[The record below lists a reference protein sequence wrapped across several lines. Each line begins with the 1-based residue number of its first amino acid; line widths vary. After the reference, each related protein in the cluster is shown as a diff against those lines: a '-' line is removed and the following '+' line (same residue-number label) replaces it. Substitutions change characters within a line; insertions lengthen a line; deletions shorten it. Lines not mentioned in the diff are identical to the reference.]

1 VLNKKGKSIQL
12 FLFLII
18 GFVFSLK
25 IAIAQA
31 PVDSSNTNTYINTS
45 VYAEAY
51 YAVDARENKIYNRSN
66 FLYNHTSTRTFS
78 TNIFFVKLNLEK
90 KYWRFSFS
98 PMFGTYANANLSNE
112 RRFVKN
118 IFEANVGLKISKKK
132 NIWLDAGVLP
142 SHIGFESAIG
152 ADNLT
157 LTRSIA
163 AENSPYFES
172 GIRLSYT
179 STNQK
184 IYFAFLLLNGW
195 QKIYPINFE
204 FEPAAGIQLLYS
216 FSKTSS
222 INLSNI
228 LVQGKNAGF
237 LYYRFFNNV
246 YYKKQLLNK
255 FEFIAGLDYGIQ
267 ENAFTKTIDHWF
279 SPQIVVA
286 FKPSANLNFAL
297 RLENY
302 TDKNNAVILPLLPSQ
317 VQVNLNGVSI
327 NADYKLKENFFFRL
341 EAKKLYN
348 SQDIFGEL
356 NSLKKDNLMFTFSVC
371 YKN

>member
-1 VLNKKGKSIQL
+1 VLNKQGKKIQL
-12 FLFLII
+12 FLSFFICYLFASKI
-18 GFVFSLK
+18 GV
-25 IAIAQA
+25 AQTT
-31 PVDSSNTNTYINTS
+31 VDSSKTSTKINTS

-66 FLYNHTSTRTFS
+66 FLYNHTSTKTFS

-90 KYWRFSFS
+90 NYWRFSFS

-112 RRFVKN
+112 RGFVKN
-118 IFEANVGLKISKKK
+118 IFEANAGLKISKKK

-163 AENSPYFES
+163 AENSPYFET
-172 GIRLSYT
+172 GIRASYT

-184 IYFAFLLLNGW
+184 LYFAFLLLNGW

-204 FEPAAGIQLLYS
+204 FEPAAGIQLSYS
-216 FSKTSS
+216 FSNTSLV
-222 INLSNI
+222 NLSNI

-237 LYYRFFNNV
+237 LYYRFFNNL
-246 YYKKQLLNK
+246 YFKKQLFNK
-255 FEFIAGLDYGIQ
+255 IEFVAGLDFGIQ
-267 ENAFTKTIDHWF
+267 ENGYTKTINHWI

-286 FKPSANLNFAL
+286 FKPRSNLNFAL
-297 RLENY
+297 RFENY
-302 TDKNNAVILPLLPSQ
+302 TDKNNVVIFPLLPSQ
-317 VQVNLNGVSI
+317 TQVNLNGVSV
-327 NADYKLKENFFFRL
+327 NADYKIKGNFFFRL

-356 NSLKKDNLMFTFSVC
+356 NALKKDNLMFTFSVC

>member
-1 VLNKKGKSIQL
+1 
-12 FLFLII
+12 
-18 GFVFSLK
+18 
-25 IAIAQA
+25 
-31 PVDSSNTNTYINTS
+31 
-45 VYAEAY
+45 
-51 YAVDARENKIYNRSN
+51 
-66 FLYNHTSTRTFS
+66 
-78 TNIFFVKLNLEK
+78 
-90 KYWRFSFS
+90 
-98 PMFGTYANANLSNE
+98 MFGAQC
-112 RRFVKN
+112 F
-118 IFEANVGLKISKKK
+118 
-132 NIWLDAGVLP
+132 
-142 SHIGFESAIG
+142 SA
-152 ADNLT
+152 
-157 LTRSIA
+157 
-163 AENSPYFES
+163 
-172 GIRLSYT
+172 
-179 STNQK
+179 
-184 IYFAFLLLNGW
+184 
-195 QKIYPINFE
+195 
-204 FEPAAGIQLLYS
+204 
-216 FSKTSS
+216 
-222 INLSNI
+222 
-228 LVQGKNAGF
+228 

-255 FEFIAGLDYGIQ
+255 FEFVAGLDYGIQ

-302 TDKNNAVILPLLPSQ
+302 TVKNNAVILPLLPSQ